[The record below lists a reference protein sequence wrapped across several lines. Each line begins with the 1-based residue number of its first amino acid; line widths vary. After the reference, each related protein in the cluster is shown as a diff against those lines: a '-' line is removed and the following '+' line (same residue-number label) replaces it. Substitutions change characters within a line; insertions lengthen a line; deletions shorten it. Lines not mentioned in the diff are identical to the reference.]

1 MWTVSPGPHHSYY
14 KLIDTVLPNY
24 APQHEQDYFDGI
36 DTSLPALADRLGN
49 EQSKVPFLKPGL
61 QDLAKDVD
69 DAGEAAK
76 KSQEAAA
83 VPLLAGLKKTKE
95 LIDQVR
101 SSSLSEVAKADLLAD
116 LETKRKQFADGA
128 NIALNITLTATADLP
143 GLKQVKDPHTQE
155 MLTAVPGESFS
166 VSLIFEDHRL
176 TRTEITGRQVAW
188 ITGRTTFDIR
198 SGTSFTACSVNL
210 FLPPPPIH
218 ASTSTATTS
227 RLTRFIKSVI
237 PSTQRSR

>member
-24 APQHEQDYFDGI
+24 APQQEQDYFDGI

-69 DAGEAAK
+69 DAVEAPK

-128 NIALNITLTATADLP
+128 NIALNVTLTATADLP

-155 MLTAVPGESFS
+155 MLTAVQGESFG
-166 VSLIFEDHRL
+166 VSLIFKGPSPKG
-176 TRTEITGRQVAW
+176 TEIIGPTTGLW
-188 ITGRTTFDIR
+188 MYR
-198 SGTSFTACSVNL
+198 SYKFEYEAGVLNASWSVGVPAL
-210 FLPPPPIH
+210 RPIYPPVLLPQ
-218 ASTSTATTS
+218 
-227 RLTRFIKSVI
+227 
-237 PSTQRSR
+237 QRRD